1 MELVPD
7 PGDRRARLVR
17 PTDRGRAVYAEARAF
32 MAEVEARWAAALG
45 ERGLRDLR
53 RLLERIQ
60 PG

>member
-1 MELVPD
+1 
-7 PGDRRARLVR
+7 VR
-17 PTDRGRAVYAEARAF
+17 PTDRGREVWAEAHGF
-32 MAEVEARWAAALG
+32 LAEVEGRWAATLG